1 MKIYIIYFSISQ
13 LCTNYIRSPTYI
25 SPEPPIHKLPLS
37 EEVQEDLMPLLNLSA
52 MATSFPNI
60 LEYLNPVNYMP
71 IKQVGLW
78 SVLRIIIILAGG
90 LDVIGSTIKP
100 LSKVLHKG
108 INITD
113 SPVSKINADQNTI
126 ETIDGDRFT
135 YD

>member
-1 MKIYIIYFSISQ
+1 MHQ
-13 LCTNYIRSPTYI
+13 LNSF
-25 SPEPPIHKLPLS
+25 
-37 EEVQEDLMPLLNLSA
+37 V
-52 MATSFPNI
+52 MATSFLNI
-60 LEYLNPVNYMP
+60 LESLNPVNYML

-78 SVLRIIIILAGG
+78 LVLSNIIILAGG

-113 SPVSKINADQNTI
+113 SPVAKIIADQNTI